1 MKPRMIFVSPEFP
14 GLPASGGVLRTSFL
28 LRCLARHF
36 DIHCVTFAEA
46 EPSPGAL
53 ARVRP
58 HIGQLTVLR
67 LEPHRREPLACYV
80 RNMGRAVRFVPPL
93 VDRFAEPE
101 ARQALEALLAAG
113 ADWVWL
119 EHLWLAPYAASIPAG
134 ATAVL
139 DAHNVESEY
148 YRQLRCTAR
157 GPFKWMGYYIFEQAA
172 SQLEQRYLPRFHRV
186 ITVSEEDRQRLAG
199 ACPAAR
205 IIVLPNAVRPQSYEV
220 GSHAS
225 KPSLYFAGRLDYLP
239 NRQGVLWFYQRVWPL
254 VRSRLPEVKWFVV
267 GDSPELLGPALRRDP
282 GIVLTGQVESTEP
295 YLHPSTLVVVPIALG
310 GGTRFKILEAWAAGK
325 AVVSTTK
332 GAEGLAARH
341 GENIWLANTPEE
353 FGQAVLCLL
362 SDPELCARVGQ
373 EGWETVR
380 EHYSWERVE
389 ERLETLILKT

>member
-1 MKPRMIFVSPEFP
+1 MKPRMLFVSAEFP
-14 GLPASGGVLRTSFL
+14 GPPTSGGLLRTSFL
-28 LRCLARHF
+28 LRCLGRHF
-36 DIHCVTFAEA
+36 DIHFVTFAEG

-53 ARVRP
+53 AGIQPPV
-58 HIGQLTVLR
+58 GKTTVLP
-67 LEPHRREPLACYV
+67 LEPHRREPLARYA
-80 RNMGRAVRFVPPL
+80 RNLGRALRFVPPL

-101 ARQALEALLAAG
+101 ARRALEALLAAG

-157 GPFKWMGYYIFEQAA
+157 RPFEWMGYYIFEQAA
-172 SQLEQRYLPRFHRV
+172 SRIEQRYLPRFDRV
-186 ITVSEEDRQRLAG
+186 IAVSEEDRQRLAR

-205 IIVLPNAVRPQSYEV
+205 IVVLPNAVRCRDCRVSSP
-220 GSHAS
+220 AS

-239 NRQGVLWFYQRVWPL
+239 NREGVLWFYQRVWPL

-267 GDSPELLGPALRRDP
+267 GGSPELLGPALRRDP
-282 GIVLTGQVESTEP
+282 GIVLTGQVESIEP

-325 AVVSTTK
+325 AVVSTAK

-341 GENIWLANTPEE
+341 GENIWLANTPEG
-353 FGQAVLCLL
+353 FGQAILHLL
-362 SDPELCARVGQ
+362 SDPELCARLGQ
-373 EGWETVR
+373 NGWETVR
-380 EHYSWERVE
+380 EHYSWERLE
-389 ERLETLILKT
+389 ERIETLILQT